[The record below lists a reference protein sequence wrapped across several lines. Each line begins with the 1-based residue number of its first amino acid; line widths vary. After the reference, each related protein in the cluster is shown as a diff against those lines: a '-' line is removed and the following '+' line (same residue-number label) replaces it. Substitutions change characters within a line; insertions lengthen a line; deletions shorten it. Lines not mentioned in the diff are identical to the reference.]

1 MRMRRSAAARIPRCL
16 EGRRRSAAA
25 TIPRRSDGM
34 PRSATALAHSLCSPL
49 PRGEAPLG
57 RSLRSSL
64 FQGKAL
70 LGPARAPQ
78 GPRGRMR
85 RPARFLLQ
93 LSAPLRHHHRG
104 GSRGARGYPVA
115 AERARKDRSAW
126 TNMHLGNPD
135 LLSQTWAA
143 FRLYT
148 GASSSGLFPGSPSR
162 ARTGGLLGRPGGPA
176 AGRAPILLHQ
186 AAAPERRAPVHRR
199 QPGDSDNGPA
209 SSLRA
214 WGAAARPSPG
224 ERAPAQD
231 FKPAYSAAQRLG
243 RRRRLSIP
251 AYPPHPRGTMVRA
264 GKYLSHH
271 YVIKLLASRLMP
283 LPSRS
288 RIPRQSTS
296 RSSFPPAG
304 ARLGSLTPGPSDTTA
319 GGSLGGG
326 GGSHQ
331 LRHSPDLL
339 PFRRRTTRIS

>member
-1 MRMRRSAAARIPRCL
+1 
-16 EGRRRSAAA
+16 
-25 TIPRRSDGM
+25 
-34 PRSATALAHSLCSPL
+34 
-49 PRGEAPLG
+49 
-57 RSLRSSL
+57 
-64 FQGKAL
+64 
-70 LGPARAPQ
+70 
-78 GPRGRMR
+78 
-85 RPARFLLQ
+85 
-93 LSAPLRHHHRG
+93 
-104 GSRGARGYPVA
+104 
-115 AERARKDRSAW
+115 
-126 TNMHLGNPD
+126 MHLGNPD

-296 RSSFPPAG
+296 RSSGKPPRTRRGRSGAG
-304 ARLGSLTPGPSDTTA
+304 TTA
-319 GGSLGGG
+319 GRARSG
-326 GGSHQ
+326 
-331 LRHSPDLL
+331 
-339 PFRRRTTRIS
+339 RRTSPSPAEWDALKRPDAPLQDRPRAQPRGGIKAERGRRDPWQGNAAPTPRASKGGLEPPRST